1 MAYKFGI
8 EENFAAVASLGMSMT
23 SPLRT
28 RWVADLIRGKSVEE
42 ASRQL
47 LLAEKKAAVVFRK
60 LLLSAVSNAEQKGV
74 ADLDRLF
81 VKTVFVNEGP
91 RVKRF
96 MPRAQ
101 GRADR
106 RLTRTS
112 TIFLGLSEKKSSKSS
127 SSTKAKTKKSTSKE
141 KAAGDKS

>member
-1 MAYKFGI
+1 MAYTYGNKD
-8 EENFAAVASLGMSMT
+8 NYAAVASLGMVMS
-23 SPLRT
+23 SPMRT

-47 LLAEKKAAVVFRK
+47 LLAQKKAAGVFRK

-91 RVKRF
+91 RIKRF

-101 GRADR
+101 GRADT

-112 TIFLGLSEKKSSKSS
+112 SIFMGLSEKSSAKAV
-127 SSTKAKTKKSTSKE
+127 STKAKTKKTTKT
-141 KAAGDKS
+141 KASGDKE